1 MDLSVNVLCELLPAL
16 YDVDQVLRELRYNKL
31 LLMRDPLNELLKLIL
46 YLDRLRDLLNPLLDL
61 RGLHVESLQLLED
74 HLLSAP
80 VN

>member
-16 YDVDQVLRELRYNKL
+16 YDVVQVLRELRYNKL